1 MGQAGI
7 GALLWDALEAAFAF
21 GLALAL
27 MRLASA
33 AYGIAA
39 PRDAEAVPLLHV
51 LALAAGGAS
60 ATALLLALPHA
71 GDFRPSRLFLAG
83 GPWAIGLGDFL
94 TRYAL
99 PDLATLRGARDAL
112 YPGGAGGWAGGGVGA
127 AAGWLALALLA
138 AGPLAALRWWHGR
151 TRLRAIAA
159 FLLLAASTALIL
171 HYGAHLL
178 AWAAAQLNFWLF
190 ALALFAWQR
199 WRYAA
204 PRAGH

>member
-1 MGQAGI
+1 MGQSGI
-7 GALLWDALEAAFAF
+7 GALLWSGLEAVFAF

-27 MRLASA
+27 MRLAGA
-33 AYGIAA
+33 AYALAA

-51 LALAAGGAS
+51 LALAAGGA
-60 ATALLLALPHA
+60 TGIALLLALPHA
-71 GDFRPSRLFLAG
+71 GDFRPARLFLAG
-83 GPWAIGLGDFL
+83 GPWAIGLGDVLARF
-94 TRYAL
+94 AL
-99 PDLATLRGARDAL
+99 PDAATLRGARDAL
-112 YPGGAGGWAGGGVGA
+112 STGGAGG

-138 AGPLAALRWWHGR
+138 AGPLAALRWWRGR

-159 FLLLAASTALIL
+159 FLLLAACTALIL

-178 AWAAAQLNFWLF
+178 AWTASQLNFWLF
-190 ALALFAWQR
+190 AVALFAWQR